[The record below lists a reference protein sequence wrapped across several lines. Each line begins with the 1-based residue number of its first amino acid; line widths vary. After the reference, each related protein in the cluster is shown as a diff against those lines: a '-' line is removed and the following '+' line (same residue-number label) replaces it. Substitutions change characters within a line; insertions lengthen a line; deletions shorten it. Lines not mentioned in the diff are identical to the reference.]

1 MLRRHGVDKVT
12 VVDVAR
18 AAGISHPAVYQHF
31 ASKAA
36 LQEAVAERWL
46 SAISAPM
53 AAIAEGGAPPSARL
67 STWFRA
73 LSELKRAR
81 RRDDPE
87 LFEAYHRLA
96 EQHRAV
102 VTAHVAALHA
112 QVARIITDG
121 AATGEF
127 RTDDPTAAA
136 RAALDAML
144 RFHHPAFVTEDD
156 DATHAARRDRVLALT
171 LAGLAAPRP

>member
-1 MLRRHGVDKVT
+1 M
-12 VVDVAR
+12 VDVAR
-18 AAGISHPAVYQHF
+18 AAGMSHPSVYQHF

-46 SAISAPM
+46 HAISAPM
-53 AAIAEGGAPPSARL
+53 ATIATGDQLAPARL
-67 STWFRA
+67 AQWFQD

-87 LFEAYHRLA
+87 LFQAYHRLA

-102 VTAHVAALHA
+102 VTAHVATLHT
-112 QVARIITDG
+112 QVTRIITDG
-121 AATGEF
+121 MAAGDFAGDDPAAT
-127 RTDDPTAAA
+127 A
-136 RAALDAML
+136 RAVLDAML

-156 DATHAARRDRVLALT
+156 DTTHRARRDRVLALT
-171 LAGLAAPRP
+171 LAGLKTPRL